1 MQTVYLNGGLSQ
13 FGEKWTTECK
23 DIASIF
29 KLIECQTPGF
39 RKYLSDAVEAD
50 VGFEIQRGSEF
61 LENPEELLLSLN
73 NEDIIITEVP
83 SGSKSGGA
91 KILAAIAI
99 MIIAGPLATTLAQSG
114 GGSAA
119 AAAAA
124 SGTGYANAAVYAGVM
139 KTATAI
145 AVNLAIQGVT
155 QLLAPGPE
163 TEPDKND
170 SYLFNGPSNNGRQGL
185 PVPILYGELIV
196 GGMPISSFYSNSPF
210 RSSFRNFEA
219 LGGTAGTEGQ
229 VYTDVNGNNLVW
241 LDAIKDFI
249 NLSDIDAIYS

>member
-73 NEDIIITEVP
+73 DEDIIITEVP

-91 KILAAIAI
+91 KMLAAIAVVALLVI
-99 MIIAGPLATTLAQSG
+99 NPAMIFTSFTQ
-114 GGSAA
+114 
-119 AAAAA
+119 
-124 SGTGYANAAVYAGVM
+124 
-139 KTATAI
+139 TATATGTMATAGGLNAAGLAVASV
-145 AVNLAIQGVT
+145 AVNLAITGIT

-170 SYLFNGPSNNGRQGL
+170 SYLFSGPNNNGRQGL

-196 GGMPISSFYSNSPF
+196 GGMPISSFYSSSPF

-229 VYTDVNGNNLVW
+229 VYTDVNGNNIVW
-241 LDAIKDFI
+241 LDALKDFI

>member
-39 RKYLSDAVEAD
+39 RKYLTDAVEAD

-73 NEDIIITEVP
+73 EEDIIITEVP

-99 MIIAGPLATTLAQSG
+99 VALMFTPGGQALLFNSASAPLAG
-114 GGSAA
+114 GTVQVAGAGGLNA
-119 AAAAA
+119 F
-124 SGTGYANAAVYAGVM
+124 GLAAVSV
-139 KTATAI
+139 AT
-145 AVNLAIQGVT
+145 NLALTGIT

-163 TEPDKND
+163 SDGDKND
-170 SYLFNGPSNNGRQGL
+170 SYLYSGPSNNGKQGL

-241 LDAIKDFI
+241 LDAVKDFI